1 MLNKIQVIDAPCG
14 SGKTEYIIRYMN
26 AHPEE
31 LFLYIAPLRKMFDR
45 IAGVGEYVG
54 RGAKEIFKT
63 PTHDNPERTLRGG
76 IKQLIRAGE
85 NIMSTHQLFMMFD
98 NETISLLQERNYH
111 LIIDEALNSVSVIKT
126 KVGKTEEEDEVFKGL
141 EQSVKVDDLRL
152 LLDGGYVTIDYD
164 QKGLVRWIGSSI
176 AKDHRFA
183 DLEAMVKS
191 DAIYALEDDF
201 LVWHFPVKAIEA
213 FGKVT
218 VLTYRFDSSE
228 MRAYLQFNR
237 KPYETKTVRWKEN
250 EPYLADLTPE
260 VALGLQ
266 WAQYIHILE
275 NDRLNAVGERLKKKG
290 KFPLSF
296 SWYQDKSSRAAQKTL
311 RDNVTNYFRHRLK
324 ANPDSVMWTTYKKYE
339 DKVYPKG
346 YTRTRSDRSRTT
358 FVACNCR
365 ATEEYKDR
373 YNLAYFVD
381 RNLNP
386 GLIRFFAQ
394 EGIYI
399 NRDEWALSE
408 MIQWI
413 FRSRIRDGG
422 AEDRSINI
430 YIPSARMRRL
440 LEEWLGESEVASAVA
455 VKNAA

>member
-14 SGKTEYIIRYMN
+14 AGKTEHIIRYIN

-45 IAGVGEYVG
+45 IAGLGEYAG
-54 RGAKEIFKT
+54 RGAKEVFKT
-63 PTHDNPERTLRGG
+63 PTHNNPEGTLRCG

-98 NETISLLQERNYH
+98 EETIALLQEQNYH
-111 LIIDEALNSVSVIKT
+111 LIIDEALNSVSVIKA
-126 KVGKTEEEDEVFKGL
+126 KEKKTEEEDEVFRGL
-141 EQSVKVDDLRL
+141 EQSVKADDLRL
-152 LLDGGYVTIDYD
+152 LLDGGYVMIDYD
-164 QKGLVRWIGSSI
+164 QKGLVRWIGSSL
-176 AKDHRFA
+176 ATDHRFS
-183 DLEAMVKS
+183 DLEAMIKS
-191 DAIYALEDDF
+191 EAIYALEEKF

-213 FGKVT
+213 FEKVT

-237 KPYETKTVRWKEN
+237 KSYETKTVRWKDN

-266 WAQYIHILE
+266 WAPYIHVLE
-275 NDRLNAVGERLKKKG
+275 NDRLNAVGERLKNRG
-290 KFPLSF
+290 KFPLLF
-296 SWYQDKSSRAAQKTL
+296 SWYQDKSSKAAQKTL
-311 RDNVTNYFRHRLK
+311 RDNVTNYFRHRLG
-324 ANPDSVMWTTYKKYE
+324 AHPDSVMWTTYKKY
-339 DKVYPKG
+339 DSKVYPKG
-346 YTRTRSDRSRTT
+346 YTRKRSDREQKT

-373 YNLAYFVD
+373 YNLAYLVD

-394 EGIYI
+394 ENIYI
-399 NRDEWALSE
+399 NQDAWAQSE

-413 FRSRIRDGG
+413 FRSRIRDGS

-430 YIPSARMRRL
+430 YVPSARMRCL
-440 LEEWLGESEVASAVA
+440 LKEWLGENAEATTVA
-455 VKNAA
+455 VKKVA